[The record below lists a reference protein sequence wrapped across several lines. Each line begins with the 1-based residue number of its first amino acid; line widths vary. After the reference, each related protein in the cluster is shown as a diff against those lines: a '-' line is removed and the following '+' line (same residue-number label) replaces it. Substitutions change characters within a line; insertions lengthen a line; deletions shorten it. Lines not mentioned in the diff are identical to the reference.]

1 MSRTSAIEIVGRAL
15 DAGYGVPAINVVN
28 DLTLEAVLAAAE
40 EARSPMIVQ
49 TSVKTVR
56 STGADVLWDRGPP

>member
-1 MSRTSAIEIVGRAL
+1 
-15 DAGYGVPAINVVN
+15 
-28 DLTLEAVLAAAE
+28 VLAAAE

-56 STGADVLWDRGPP
+56 STGVDVL